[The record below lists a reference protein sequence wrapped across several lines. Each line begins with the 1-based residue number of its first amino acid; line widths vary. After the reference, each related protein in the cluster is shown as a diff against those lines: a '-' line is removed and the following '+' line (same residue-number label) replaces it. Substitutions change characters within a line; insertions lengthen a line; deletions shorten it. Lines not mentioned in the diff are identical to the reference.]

1 LINTESIASGEV
13 LTSMLKLHPRL
24 HERWFVYQKKEGGLG
39 VLQLETHN
47 GSLVLKNF
55 DKFFNKADTP

>member
-1 LINTESIASGEV
+1 
-13 LTSMLKLHPRL
+13 MLKLHPRL